1 MSSRKI
7 VKSVPVMDMTPFVDV
22 TLLILMFF
30 IMATKFK
37 PPEPVPIT
45 TPNSVSSQ
53 PMPDNNA
60 VLIGID
66 KDNKVYFSIQSMN
79 DPEKAWD
86 IIVRASEA
94 RGLPISPELA
104 KKYQPGDVIGF
115 PFNQLQSYL
124 QLPRDQAL
132 KAKQP
137 GIPIADSAN
146 NELFYWIGA
155 AKQVFAGETLKYLIK
170 GDNDSKYPAFS
181 SVIDALKR
189 NDEQK
194 YNLVTLPESAPVGTD
209 LYKERLGAEKNA
221 RSRKISDTN

>member
-1 MSSRKI
+1 MSSRKV

-37 PPEPVPIT
+37 PPEPVPIK

-66 KDNKVYFSIQSMN
+66 KSDKVYFSIQSSK
-79 DPEKAWD
+79 DPQKAWD

-94 RGLPISPELA
+94 RGMPVPADLA

-115 PFNQLQSYL
+115 PFNQLQGYL
-124 QLPRDQAL
+124 RLPRDQAL

-137 GIPIADSAN
+137 GIPVADSAS

-155 AKQVFAGETLKYLIK
+155 AKQVFQGEPLKYLIK
-170 GDNDSKYPAFS
+170 GDNDSKYPAFAA
-181 SVIDALKR
+181 VVDALKR

-194 YNLVTLPESAPVGTD
+194 YNLVTMPESVPAGTD
-209 LYKERLGAEKNA
+209 LYKDQMVAEKEA
-221 RSRKISDTN
+221 RSRKSADQK

>member
-1 MSSRKI
+1 
-7 VKSVPVMDMTPFVDV
+7 MDMTPFVDV

-79 DPEKAWD
+79 DPQKAWD
-86 IIVRASEA
+86 IVVRASEA
-94 RGLPISPELA
+94 RGMPVPADLA

-115 PFNQLQSYL
+115 PFSQLQGYL
-124 QLPRDQAL
+124 KHPRDQML

-137 GIPIADSAN
+137 GIPVEDSAS

-155 AKQVFAGETLKYLIK
+155 AKQVFQGETLKYLIK
-170 GDNDSKYPAFS
+170 GDNSSKYPAFN
-181 SVIDALKR
+181 SVVEALKR

-194 YNLVTLPESAPVGTD
+194 YNLVTMPESVPVGTD
-209 LYKERLGAEKNA
+209 LYKDRLNAEKEMK
-221 RSRKISDTN
+221 SRKITDKE